1 MGQEKSRL
9 NPTHRVVDQG
19 LELLPLLVG
28 NHSSTWHPIY
38 TDKVAVL
45 FERVAGTAPDA
56 TR

>member
-1 MGQEKSRL
+1 VGQEKSRL